1 MGERRKPDAS
11 LKSLCGGIPGAPLSV
26 LRALGDLVVVE
37 ARIGLLHHRVLVD
50 GAAASVW
57 SGRGGWNLVEG
68 PAGAPLGRVRYDVW
82 RDRIH
87 IDSPAGLLEIRFRW
101 RNTTFAWRGRRYLI
115 ESALL
120 SRIRVMDGL
129 RTAVEGT
136 TTWNGVRLAYVDL
149 ELRPIAR
156 ELALGLAIRTQT
168 WFVSVVAASAA

>member
-1 MGERRKPDAS
+1 VKDAENVDRV
-11 LKSLCGGIPGAPLSV
+11 LPAVAAVAPPPGLEIHTW
-26 LRALGDLVVVE
+26 RALAKNITDIIKYQNVFLGVASFVF
-37 ARIGLLHHRVLVD
+37 LLIALTLIVNTMIMAVL
-50 GAAASVW
+50 
-57 SGRGGWNLVEG
+57 E
-68 PAGAPLGRVRYDVW
+68 RVREIGTMMAVGV
-82 RDRIH
+82 RRRQVL
-87 IDSPAGLLEIRFRW
+87 GLF
-101 RNTTFAWRGRRYLI
+101 LI

-136 TTWNGVRLAYVDL
+136 TTWNGVRLAYVDP